1 LALGEPISRN
11 RVKILAGLTRRGKKP
26 RKGSCRWSTLTIVAV
41 NDAGRLAF
49 VVVFA
54 SVIQDADAFMLWV
67 ELEEK

>member
-1 LALGEPISRN
+1 
-11 RVKILAGLTRRGKKP
+11 
-26 RKGSCRWSTLTIVAV
+26 
-41 NDAGRLAF
+41 LAF

>member
-1 LALGEPISRN
+1 
-11 RVKILAGLTRRGKKP
+11 
-26 RKGSCRWSTLTIVAV
+26 LTIVAV